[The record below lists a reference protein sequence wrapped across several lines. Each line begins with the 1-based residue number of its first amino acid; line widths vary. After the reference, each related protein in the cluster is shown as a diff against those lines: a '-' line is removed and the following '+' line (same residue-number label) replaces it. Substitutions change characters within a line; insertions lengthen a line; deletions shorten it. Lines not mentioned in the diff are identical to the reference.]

1 MDKRIVLMLILL
13 LIQKTYSQVTFLID
27 KFPENTS
34 DETSIYISGDFE
46 GWTGGQGTYKLLQ
59 NKNTYSITLP
69 YQDST
74 INFKFT
80 QGSWSTV
87 ETDIEGNN
95 IDNRSYISSALKDT
109 IRVQIGSW
117 NDNDNTPKKST
128 ASTNVSMLSESFEIP
143 QLNRTRRIWIY
154 LPPDYDASKKSYPVL
169 YMHDGQ
175 NLFDEA
181 TSFAGEWQVDETL
194 NELYNKKGFGLII
207 IGIDND
213 DSKRMD
219 EYSPWESTKYSG
231 GGEGGAYLDFI
242 VETLKPFVDKN
253 YRSLA
258 DQQHTAIMG
267 SSLGGLIS
275 HYGALK
281 FSDTFG
287 LTGVFSPAF
296 GFSETCYDYALK
308 HGNIEDVRMYFLA
321 GDNESPTMV
330 SNMNNMINLM
340 KSEGFDQNNIT
351 SKVVPGGEHN
361 EKLWRENFEETILW
375 LFKEQF

>member
-1 MDKRIVLMLILL
+1 
-13 LIQKTYSQVTFLID
+13 
-27 KFPENTS
+27 
-34 DETSIYISGDFE
+34 
-46 GWTGGQGTYKLLQ
+46 
-59 NKNTYSITLP
+59 
-69 YQDST
+69 
-74 INFKFT
+74 
-80 QGSWSTV
+80 
-87 ETDIEGNN
+87 
-95 IDNRSYISSALKDT
+95 
-109 IRVQIGSW
+109 
-117 NDNDNTPKKST
+117 
-128 ASTNVSMLSESFEIP
+128 
-143 QLNRTRRIWIY
+143 
-154 LPPDYDASKKSYPVL
+154 
-169 YMHDGQ
+169 MHDGQ

>member
-1 MDKRIVLMLILL
+1 MLL